1 MQNLSITI
9 IQSELRWRNPQENL
23 QTFDNLFEQIASE
36 TDLVVLPEMFTTG
49 FTMQP
54 EGLSETMDGQA
65 IGWMRSRARK
75 LSAAIVGSFIVE
87 ENNRYLNRLVFM
99 KPDGE
104 MQYYDKKHLF
114 RLAGEDEKYQPGD
127 KKVIIHYKG
136 WKILPLICYDL
147 RFPVWSC
154 NRIVEGQI
162 EYDLMVL
169 VANWPQ
175 VRNYAWKTLL
185 TARAI
190 ENQAFVAGV
199 NRIGIDENGKVY
211 SGDSLVADPWG
222 AHILIAPPS
231 QTSVQSV
238 VISMQELQKIRS
250 NFPFHRDWDN
260 FTINI
265 S

>member
-9 IQSELRWRNPQENL
+9 VQSELQWRNPPEN
-23 QTFDNLFEQIASE
+23 QQIFDKIFDQISAE
-36 TDLVVLPEMFTTG
+36 TDLVILPEMFTSG

-54 EGLSETMDGQA
+54 EGLSETMNGPT
-65 IGWMRSRARK
+65 IRWMRNWSKK
-75 LSAAIVGSFIVE
+75 LNSAIAGSFIVE

-99 KPDGE
+99 KPDG
-104 MQYYDKKHLF
+104 QLQFYDKKHLF
-114 RLAGEDEKYQPGD
+114 RLAGEDEKYQPGE
-127 KKVIIHYKG
+127 KRVIIHYKG

-147 RFPVWSC
+147 RFPVWGC

-199 NRIGIDENGKVY
+199 NRVGIDENGIIY

-222 AHILIAPPS
+222 AHILLAPPN

-238 VISMQELQKIRS
+238 VLSMQELQKIRT
-250 NFPFHRDWDN
+250 NFAFNRDWDK
-260 FTINI
+260 FSIHQ